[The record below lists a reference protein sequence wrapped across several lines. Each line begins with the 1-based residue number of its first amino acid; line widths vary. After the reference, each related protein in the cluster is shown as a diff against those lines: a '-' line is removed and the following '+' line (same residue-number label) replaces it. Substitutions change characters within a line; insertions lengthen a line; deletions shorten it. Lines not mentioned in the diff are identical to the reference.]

1 MLLLLQWLDLL
12 QSARFQARS
21 NENRSLDQGSH
32 KPGLVLPAPPAL
44 PCSAAPQTVTGRC
57 CPHLPVWVSPRQVG
71 R

>member
-12 QSARFQARS
+12 RSARFQARS

-32 KPGLVLPAPPAL
+32 KQALVLPAPPAL
-44 PCSAAPQTVTGRC
+44 PCPPALQTVTGRC
-57 CPHLPVWVSPRQVG
+57 CRRPPGWVSLEQVG